1 MEQINIKRYIIRGQI
16 GFWVFVFILDF
27 SEQTEHEDLFTALL
41 AAIFNLLYLVPIVY
55 IHYYWLLPLYVQGKK
70 WVYLL
75 ATTLLIIL
83 FMGTFGA
90 IEDYNS
96 PNEYDTIA
104 TTTILWYYLYYFLL
118 TFIITVSFSMFYFL
132 EEWHENFKKA
142 ALLKSEKLQAELS
155 FLKSQINPHFLF
167 NTLNN
172 IYSYTQIGD
181 EKAAPML
188 ERLSRILRYM
198 VYDCEEERVF
208 LKKELAAID
217 HLLEI
222 HKMKNSKQQNIQ
234 FSSEGVTGYHRI
246 APLILVNFVENACKH
261 SDTVSNPNGFIKIKI
276 LVDEHNNCQF
286 TITNTFKQKNSITS
300 KYQGVGLANIK
311 KRLVLQYDDTYT
323 FSERKE
329 GPVYH
334 LNLKIPLEREQ

>member
-1 MEQINIKRYIIRGQI
+1 MEQTNIKKYIIRGQI
-16 GFWVFVFILDF
+16 CFWIFLFVLDVI
-27 SEQTEHEDLFTALL
+27 EQLEYGDFVTALL
-41 AAIFNLLYLVPIVY
+41 TSIFGFAYLLPIIY

-70 WVYLL
+70 WIHLT
-75 ATTLLIIL
+75 ATFLLIIL
-83 FMGTFGA
+83 FMGIHTA
-90 IEDYNS
+90 ISDYIAPS
-96 PNEYDTIA
+96 EYDSADLTIA
-104 TTTILWYYLYYFLL
+104 FLYYFIL
-118 TFIITVSFSMFYFL
+118 TVVGIVIFSMLYFV
-132 EEWHENFKKA
+132 EEWHENFKKS

-188 ERLSRILRYM
+188 EGLSRILRYM
-198 VYDCEEERVF
+198 VYECEAERVF
-208 LKKELAAID
+208 LRKELAAIE

-234 FSSEGVTGYHRI
+234 FSIEGVTGYHLI

-276 LVDEHNNCQF
+276 LVDERNNCQF
-286 TITNTFKQKNSITS
+286 TITNTFKQKNSIIS
-300 KYQGVGLANIK
+300 KYQGLGLANIK
-311 KRLVLQYDDTYT
+311 KRLVLQYGDTYT
-323 FSERKE
+323 FSEQKR
-329 GPVYH
+329 GQVYH
-334 LNLKIPLEREQ
+334 LNLKIPLEQER